1 MGIIRVSTNGKITI
15 HSIPNEAYLEFNEE
29 LYSLVGNGCGF
40 LEHVMPK
47 RLYKELRHSND
58 PYTGKGI
65 SMLVDE
71 EGCLKANETNVIASW
86 LYETDKHN
94 MPIMGNVLLV
104 SETFKDNGICFCGLD
119 KEVEEKLYLQLTE
132 LAKRFDRK
140 VKL

>member
-1 MGIIRVSTNGKITI
+1 MSIIRVSTNGKVTI
-15 HSIPNEAYLEFNEE
+15 HEIPNEAYLEFNEE

-71 EGCLKANETNVIASW
+71 EGCLKPNEMNVIASW

-94 MPIMGNVLLV
+94 MPIMGNVLFV
-104 SETFKDNGICFCGLD
+104 GETFKDNGICFCGLD
-119 KEVEEKLYLQLTE
+119 NEVEKQLYTQLTE
-132 LAKRFDRK
+132 LTKKIRK
-140 VKL
+140 EDF

>member
-1 MGIIRVSTNGKITI
+1 MSIIRVSTNGEVTI
-15 HSIPNEAYLEFNEE
+15 HQVTNDAYLEFNEE

-71 EGCLKANETNVIASW
+71 EGCLKPNETNIIASW

-94 MPIMGNVLLV
+94 MPIMGNVLFV

-119 KEVEEKLYLQLTE
+119 NEVEKQLYTQLTE
-132 LAKRFDRK
+132 IGKKIRK
-140 VKL
+140 EDF